1 MVLCHLSDTII
12 KAYPSLALSEG
23 NLLSNNMGIRLE
35 EKTLQQKQARGFINI
50 FQPEGNWEEKTFK
63 LNFFLRKKV
72 SPSW

>member
-23 NLLSNNMGIRLE
+23 NNMGIRLE

-63 LNFFLRKKV
+63 LNFFLRKN
-72 SPSW
+72 